1 VNHSCHPNAIFLFE
15 GNVLILKALKN
26 IFSGEEIV
34 VAYIDVMQDKH
45 TRQKELQERYLFVCE
60 CEKCRDGS
68 TGAEAEHRCPCCLS
82 LVYDQSGIANH
93 SCKGELKQIVEKEN
107 LCFYFSCIKAC
118 CDKLPFLKDRSEQ
131 LKLIEKLIHFYLE
144 ISSDLNVHVAAYLNR
159 AMDLCIELQLYRKVK
174 SFDRGVLKV
183 VLVKF
188 LVN

>member
-1 VNHSCHPNAIFLFE
+1 VCRSFE
-15 GNVLILKALKN
+15 
-26 IFSGEEIV
+26 
-34 VAYIDVMQDKH
+34 
-45 TRQKELQERYLFVCE
+45 
-60 CEKCRDGS
+60 
-68 TGAEAEHRCPCCLS
+68 CL
-82 LVYDQSGIANH
+82 Y
-93 SCKGELKQIVEKEN
+93 
-107 LCFYFSCIKAC
+107 FY
-118 CDKLPFLKDRSEQ
+118 KLNYSDRSEQ